1 LEKVNTA
8 LRQQLHEKS
17 RNPDPTAAII
27 ESQSIKG
34 TPESCLE
41 SGFDGGKLIK
51 GRKRNILVDTIGCLI
66 IARVFAANVFDG
78 KAVRQ
83 LITDL
88 FSFLH
93 AITKI
98 WADSGYS
105 GLELSDL
112 ALASNSDA

>member
-8 LRQQLHEKS
+8 LRQKLREKS

-27 ESQSIKG
+27 DSQSIKG

-51 GRKRNILVDTIGCLI
+51 GRKNILVDTIGCLI
-66 IARVFAANVFDG
+66 IVRVFAANVFDG
-78 KAVRQ
+78 KAARQ

-88 FSFLH
+88 FS
-93 AITKI
+93 I
-98 WADSGYS
+98 
-105 GLELSDL
+105 LSYHHKNLGRQWLFRPGVFRL
-112 ALASNSDA
+112 ALASNSGA

>member
-8 LRQQLHEKS
+8 LRQKLREKS

-27 ESQSIKG
+27 DSQSIKG

-51 GRKRNILVDTIGCLI
+51 GRKRNILVDTMGCLI
-66 IARVFAANVFDG
+66 IVRVFAANVFDG
-78 KAVRQ
+78 KAARQ

-93 AITKI
+93 TIIKI

-105 GLELSDL
+105 GPELSEL

>member
-41 SGFDGGKLIK
+41 SWNQGSMEASSLKEEKEI
-51 GRKRNILVDTIGCLI
+51 
-66 IARVFAANVFDG
+66 
-78 KAVRQ
+78 
-83 LITDL
+83 
-88 FSFLH
+88 FLS
-93 AITKI
+93 IQ
-98 WADSGYS
+98 
-105 GLELSDL
+105 
-112 ALASNSDA
+112 